1 MDGLGKPND
10 TLLPEKQDSYSHL
23 NMQDIDDDVDYEH
36 EKRVCKDFKNKT
48 FR

>member
-10 TLLPEKQDSYSHL
+10 TLLPEKQDSYSHF
-23 NMQDIDDDVDYEH
+23 NMQDIDDVDYEH